1 MSVNDFDIPPNVTI
15 RQEYL
20 KCGNPDCQNSHGPYL
35 YAYWKQDKKLR
46 KRYVG
51 KNLEDFRLRKMAKE
65 IKLRPRQLIKFM
77 FMQQEAFKHDNIR
90 EKEFG
95 KEMAVVTDSGETIS
109 TPIVY
114 DTKTADSL
122 TPKDMEKAKKYKTIH
137 NTDYCII
144 VTKKGIK
151 PKDCEK
157 ESSNLIGKRE
167 GIFLVHPS
175 IVVGIARLM
184 RNFMIENA
192 KQTRINNGAES
203 KYRRIYDYVTS
214 PERFRK
220 IEEKMLTKLKL
231 DQLQKNEEEY
241 HERKWKEWK
250 KTIQSW
256 YDSDM
261 DDQKK
266 LVDIAGEDVDID
278 DSPSR

>member
-1 MSVNDFDIPPNVTI
+1 MQDIEKLQRALDNVPSEFKGTSFENNVAS
-15 RQEYL
+15 Q
-20 KCGNPDCQNSHGPYL
+20 
-35 YAYWKQDKKLR
+35 LR
-46 KRYVG
+46 
-51 KNLEDFRLRKMAKE
+51 D
-65 IKLRPRQLIKFM
+65 
-77 FMQQEAFKHDNIR
+77 AFKNDNIR

-95 KEMAVVTDSGETIS
+95 KEMADIVQTVVTDSGETIS

-114 DTKTADSL
+114 DTKTADSV
-122 TPKDMEKAKKYKTIH
+122 TPKDIEKAKKYKTIH

-157 ESSNLIGKRE
+157 EPSNLIGKRE

-175 IVVGIARLM
+175 VVVGVARLM

-220 IEEKMLTKLKL
+220 IEEKMLTKSKL

-256 YDSDM
+256 YDADM

-266 LVDIAGEDVDID
+266 LVDMSGEVDID
-278 DSPSR
+278 DTPPR